1 MALTVEDGTIVAG
14 AESYCTVAYATTYHY
29 ARGNS
34 AVWKGYNEIHLENAL
49 RKATDYMLQKYGN
62 RWMGYRKS
70 SSQVLDW
77 PRSYVPIN
85 DLVALEYISDAL
97 VPVEVKNACA
107 ALALRAL
114 TDNLL
119 DDEEQVVIREKVDVI
134 ETEYSPHSSQRKRYP
149 EIDLMLRKYL
159 IASDGLE
166 MVRVA

>member
-1 MALTVEDGTIVAG
+1 MTLTVEDGTIVTG
-14 AESYCTVAYATTYHY
+14 ADSYCTIAYANAYHY
-29 ARGNS
+29 ARGNALTWS
-34 AVWKGYNEIHLENAL
+34 DYDDVDLERAL

-70 SSQVLDW
+70 SSQSLDW
-77 PRSYVPIN
+77 PRTYVPLN
-85 DLVALEYISDAL
+85 DLVALEYVSDSI
-97 VPVEVKNACA
+97 VPNEVKNACA
-107 ALALRAL
+107 ALAFRAL

-134 ETEYSPHSSQRKRYP
+134 ETEYSPHSTQRKSYP

-159 IASDGLE
+159 IAGDGLP